1 MTSSDQPTQPTLPR
15 PSTTSSLEPTIAGD
29 GPGTGSNN
37 RGINE
42 EAATAATIPAAGATW
57 GNPQADVLTGQAWG
71 DFLVGTLL
79 GRGGMG
85 AVYRGRQQSLD
96 RDVAIKVLPPH
107 LSDNEGFRS
116 RFQLEAKAVAS
127 LDSPHIIKV
136 YGAGQAS
143 GHNYFAMEY
152 VEGDDLAVTVRKKGR
167 PTQLVA
173 LDWVLQAARGLQAA
187 GELGIVHR
195 DIKPAN
201 MMLTR
206 RGVVKLMD
214 FGLVRSTKEAHGLTM
229 TGTVMGT
236 VSYFSPEQGRGDR
249 CDSRTDLYALGVV
262 FYEFLTGRLPFTG
275 EDPTSIIYQH
285 IHVAPTP
292 PREIDPG
299 IPEDFQAVCLKCLQ
313 KNAEDRYRNAGELV
327 ADLERLG
334 RGDHPRIDAAE
345 LMRLQ
350 HGTTLYVP
358 KTHSGS
364 ARRSAPWIIA
374 AVVVASVGAAAV
386 WAVKPAST
394 LDVPLAPTPIKPVAP
409 ITAALVATPV
419 APPLIIPQPAAQPVT
434 QTITQTITQPAAPI
448 THQAPPPVPVLVNA
462 SSWAPKVQ
470 ELIAARH
477 FSAARALISAH
488 PEDTLLA
495 PLSRVVDQSEGAAS
509 LSYARTA
516 LQSGD
521 FAAAATQIEAAR
533 ALLGAN
539 STEALELAQE
549 IERRSQR
556 AGALLEE
563 AKAHALA
570 GRIAEAQVAV
580 TKARSEAPQSANLAN
595 VEALVQREADR
606 LAQTLASRD
615 AVRASG
621 EQALASGDL
630 DRADIAF
637 AEALR
642 LDPTD
647 GAATAGQR
655 TSTSK
660 RAALMVLAQRVSTA
674 VKAKDLTAATQALA
688 PLLAQA
694 PNLALT
700 ADAQKQVSGLSSELA
715 AIKAAAEAQ
724 EAQLVAAAATLGERA
739 RDLRVPLA
747 QLEHELA
754 DFLVEAGAQR
764 RERPALE
771 ALIELRR
778 QRERFVTCLAKLDA
792 AVLGSNAAVIAKLV
806 SDPELAAS
814 FTALGG
820 QDGLVF
826 ASQLVD
832 FKPHGEHATARI
844 HLRTAMTSFPET
856 TLTYTYDLA
865 RTPDGWVVTA
875 GQRTE

>member
-1 MTSSDQPTQPTLPR
+1 MTSSDQPTQPAVPR
-15 PSTTSSLEPTIAGD
+15 PATAWPLAPTMAGD
-29 GPGTGSNN
+29 IPGTGSDY
-37 RGINE
+37 RD
-42 EAATAATIPAAGATW
+42 EATTAATNSAAESTW
-57 GNPQADVLTGQAWG
+57 GNPQADVLTGQVWG

-96 RDVAIKVLPPH
+96 RDVALKVLPPH

-127 LDSPHIIKV
+127 LDSPHIIKI

-152 VEGDDLAVTVRKKGR
+152 VEGDDLEVTVRKTGR
-167 PTQLVA
+167 PTQRVA

-206 RGVVKLMD
+206 RGVIKIMD

-292 PREIDPG
+292 PREIDQG

-313 KNAEDRYRNAGELV
+313 KNAEDRYRNAAELV
-327 ADLERLG
+327 ADLECLS
-334 RGDHPRIDAAE
+334 RGDHPHIDASE

-350 HGTTLYVP
+350 HGTTLYAP
-358 KTHSGS
+358 KARPGS
-364 ARRSAPWIIA
+364 TRRSAPWIIA
-374 AVVVASVGAAAV
+374 AMAIAGVGAAAV
-386 WAVKPAST
+386 WSVKPTSATSASPIANPVT
-394 LDVPLAPTPIKPVAP
+394 TIVSTPTAVVAVPVAAPLISPQGAPT
-409 ITAALVATPV
+409 
-419 APPLIIPQPAAQPVT
+419 II
-434 QTITQTITQPAAPI
+434 
-448 THQAPPPVPVLVNA
+448 HQASPAMVDMANA
-462 SSWAPKVQ
+462 SSWAPKVK

-488 PEDTLLA
+488 PEDAALTGF
-495 PLSRVVDQSEGAAS
+495 RRIIDQSEGAAS
-509 LSYARTA
+509 LNYARNA
-516 LQSGD
+516 LQNGD
-521 FAAAATQIEAAR
+521 LAAAATQVEAAR
-533 ALLGAN
+533 TLLGGS
-539 STEALELAQE
+539 STEALELARE
-549 IERRSQR
+549 IERRGQH
-556 AGALLEE
+556 AEALLEE
-563 AKAHALA
+563 AKAHVLA
-570 GRIAEAQVAV
+570 GRVAEAQIAVA
-580 TKARSEAPQSANLAN
+580 KARSEAPHATNLAN
-595 VEALVQREADR
+595 VEALVQREAER
-606 LAQTLASRD
+606 LAQTLARRD

-647 GAATAGQR
+647 GAAVAGQR
-655 TSTSK
+655 TSASK
-660 RAALMVLAQRVSTA
+660 RAALMVLVQRVSTA
-674 VKAKDLTAATQALA
+674 VHAKDLTAATQALA

-694 PNLALT
+694 PSLTLT
-700 ADAQKQVSGLSSELA
+700 ADAQKQVSDLSTELA
-715 AIKAAAEAQ
+715 AIKAAVEAQ
-724 EAQLVAAAATLGERA
+724 EAQRVAAATTLGERA

-747 QLEHELA
+747 QLENELA
-754 DFLVEAGAQR
+754 DFLIEAGAQR
-764 RERPALE
+764 HERPALE
-771 ALIELRR
+771 ALLEVRR
-778 QRERFVTCLAKLDA
+778 QRERFVTCLAQLDA
-792 AVLGSNAAVIAKLV
+792 AVLGSNAAGIAKLV
-806 SDPELAAS
+806 TDTELAES

-832 FKPHGEHATARI
+832 FKSHGEHATARI

-856 TLTYTYDLA
+856 TLTYTYELA
-865 RTPDGWVVTA
+865 RTPDGWTVTT